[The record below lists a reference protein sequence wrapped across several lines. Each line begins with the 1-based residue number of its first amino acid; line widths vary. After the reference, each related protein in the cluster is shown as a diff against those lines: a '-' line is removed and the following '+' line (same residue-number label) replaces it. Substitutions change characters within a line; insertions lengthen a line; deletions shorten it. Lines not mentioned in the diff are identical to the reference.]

1 MAKMECKVADVRF
14 DVIRITVRKNN
25 TGVLSGYMT
34 SSDVQCMP
42 DLISQL
48 SVEDNKLDVYI
59 DDKVSFSFLGTI
71 TDVNIAPGQ
80 QQEQELVIMFNF
92 K

>member
-14 DVIRITVRKNN
+14 DVIRLSVRKNN
-25 TGVLSGYMT
+25 GGVLSGYMT
-34 SSDVQCMP
+34 SSNVACMP

-48 SVEDNKLDVYI
+48 GVEDNKLDVYI

-80 QQEQELVIMFNF
+80 QQEQELVIMFDF
-92 K
+92 E